1 MDYRAVAHRAVGEFF
16 AAQDEYE
23 LSVILQLFHDP
34 GIRRVIEIGTFAG
47 GLTWALE
54 QLPNVELIATVDF
67 AKRPR
72 HIGYKTNFIEGD
84 SGDSKT
90 VLAVDQVLDDSMAD
104 LLVIDGGHKLEEA
117 MRDWELYR
125 GFVRQGGMVMFHD
138 INEWANHPEI
148 QVRDAWLKV
157 CEPYPHIEICAN
169 RWSAPGTGVLWL
181 IGE

>member
-23 LSVILQLFHDP
+23 LSVILQLFDDP

-54 QLPNVELIATVDF
+54 QLPAVERIVTVDI
-67 AKRPR
+67 AQRPR
-72 HIGYKTNFIEGD
+72 YRGHKTSFILGD
-84 SGDSKT
+84 SSDNDT
-90 VLAVDQVLDDSMAD
+90 VLEVDSELGENMAD
-104 LLVIDGGHKLEEA
+104 LLVIDGGHEIAQVLS
-117 MRDWELYR
+117 DWELYQ

-157 CEPYPHIEICAN
+157 CGPYPHIEICAN